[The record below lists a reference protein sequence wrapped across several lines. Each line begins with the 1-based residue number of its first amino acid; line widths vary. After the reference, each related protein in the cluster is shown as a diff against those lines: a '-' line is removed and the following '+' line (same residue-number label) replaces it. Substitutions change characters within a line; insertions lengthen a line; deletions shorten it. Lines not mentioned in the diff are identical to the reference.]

1 MYRAF
6 KEVLGH
12 RGFVQAS
19 IVRQVQAQYRGSML
33 GAAWIFLGPVAL
45 LLVHTVVFSNVFRS
59 RLPGVDSPLA
69 YSVWLCAGL
78 LPWMFFSDAV
88 TRLTGVFVGN
98 ADLLKKARFPRL
110 CLPAA
115 ALGVSA
121 FNFAVILL
129 LFLGFLLLAGRFPG
143 WVLLAAL
150 PALAVQTALALGF
163 GIFLSVVNVFYR
175 DVGQLIG
182 VAFQFLFWLTPIVYP
197 VSILPDWAR
206 VPIAFNPLAVI
217 VDHYQT
223 VVLQATPPSAEAFTQ
238 LGWVALLALLGLML
252 GLKIQRDLGP
262 DMTDE
267 L

>member
-12 RGFVQAS
+12 RGFVLAS
-19 IVRQVQAQYRGSML
+19 IARQVQAQYRGSML

-59 RLPGVDSPLA
+59 RLPGVDSSFA
-69 YSVWLCAGL
+69 YSLYLCAGL

-88 TRLTGVFVGN
+88 TRLTAVFVGN
-98 ADLLKKARFPRL
+98 GDLLKKARFPRL

-121 FNFAVILL
+121 FNFGVILL
-129 LFLGFLLLAGRFPG
+129 LFLGVLLLSGRFPG
-143 WVLLAAL
+143 WVLVAAL

-163 GIFLSVVNVFYR
+163 GLLLGVVNVFYR
-175 DVGQLIG
+175 DVGQLVG

-197 VSILPDWAR
+197 VSVLPDWAR
-206 VPIAFNPLAVI
+206 GLIDLNPMAVI
-217 VDHYQT
+217 VEHYQT
-223 VVLQATPPSAEAFTQ
+223 VVVQAAPPAAEAFAR
-238 LGWVALLALLGLML
+238 LGWVALLAALGLFL
-252 GLKIQRDLGP
+252 GLRIHRDLGP
-262 DMTDE
+262 DLTDE

>member
-12 RGFVQAS
+12 RGFVLAS
-19 IVRQVQAQYRGSML
+19 IARQVQAQYRGSML

-59 RLPGVDSPLA
+59 RLPAVDSSLA
-69 YSVWLCAGL
+69 YSLYLCAGL

-88 TRLTGVFVGN
+88 TRLAGVFVGN

-110 CLPAA
+110 CLPVA

-121 FNFAVILL
+121 FNFAVIAL
-129 LFLGFLLLAGRFPG
+129 LFLVFLLLSGHFPG

-163 GIFLSVVNVFYR
+163 GLLLGVVNVFYR
-175 DVGQLIG
+175 DVGQLVG
-182 VAFQFLFWLTPIVYP
+182 VVFQFLFWLTPIVYP
-197 VSILPDWAR
+197 VSVLPDWVR
-206 VPIAFNPLAVI
+206 GPIGWNPLTVI
-217 VDHYQT
+217 VEHYQT
-223 VVLQATPPSAEAFTQ
+223 VVLQAAPPTIEAFMR
-238 LGWVALLALLGLML
+238 LGWVALLALCGLFLGLR
-252 GLKIQRDLGP
+252 IHRDLGA